1 MKYFRQPFT
10 AIFTAIAETLAKGF
24 VTTDET
30 GIFVT
35 AKELAKTLQDV
46 KKNEYGSSKDHDIIY
61 TAYNPMI
68 PNSVI
73 INSSAKQVGQSS
85 KKINGRD

>member
-1 MKYFRQPFT
+1 MKYLKQPFT
-10 AIFTAIAETLAKGF
+10 AIAEALAKTAKGF

-30 GIFVT
+30 GIYVT

-46 KKNEYGSSKDHDIIY
+46 NRNKYGSSKDHDIIY
-61 TAYNPMI
+61 KAYNPMI

-73 INSSAKQVGQSS
+73 NNSSAKQAVQSP
-85 KKINGRD
+85 KEINGRK